1 MPEHSIALRL
11 AAPLQSW
18 GSSSR
23 FNRRDTNDR
32 PTKSG
37 VVGLLAAALGRK
49 RGEPID
55 DLTGLALALRID
67 QAGEL
72 LRDYH
77 TLSDLW
83 GRPLL
88 SASVNA
94 KGEQKPNSSKKS
106 THVTARYYLQ
116 DAVFVAAIGG
126 PGELLE
132 AVAGALQRPV
142 FPLALG
148 RRSCVPTQPLLLRS
162 EDGSFLWPGNAGQV
176 VLEVPWQASDAVRRR
191 LGGRALLEATVDEIA
206 GVPLGEHDRQDVIG
220 DVPARFVLGEHA
232 MSSRRV
238 RHTWVEVRDPQPVA
252 ADGDHDPFA
261 LLGW

>member
-1 MPEHSIALRL
+1 MAEHSIVLRL
-11 AAPLQSW
+11 AGPLQSW

-23 FNRRDTNDR
+23 FNHRDTNDR

-49 RGEPID
+49 RREPID
-55 DLTGLALALRID
+55 DLTELALAVRID

-72 LRDYH
+72 LRDFH

-106 THVTARYYLQ
+106 THVTVRYYLQ
-116 DAVFVAAIGG
+116 DAVFVAVLGG
-126 PGELLE
+126 GDEQLELVAE
-132 AVAGALQRPV
+132 ALRHPV

-148 RRSCVPTQPLLLRS
+148 RRSCVPSGPLLLR
-162 EDGSFLWPGNAGQV
+162 DGAGSLLWPGNAAQV
-176 VLEVPWQASDAVRRR
+176 IQEVPWQAADAVRRR
-191 LGGRALLEATVDEIA
+191 LGGRAMLEATVDEID

-220 DVPARFVLGEHA
+220 DVPVRFVLGEHE
-232 MSSRRV
+232 MSTRRV
-238 RHTWVEVRDPQPVA
+238 RHTWVDVRDEQHLDA
-252 ADGDHDPFA
+252 GADHDPFA